1 MIKVVYHREL
11 NRVSVT
17 GHARSGEA
25 GHDLVCASA
34 SILIYTLASFVQNL
48 KESGQARYNFIV
60 LNEGD
65 AIVSCQTPNKYKG
78 SVTLVFD
85 SICGG
90 FELLARDYPDNI
102 SYEIRGKRI

>member
-11 NRVSVT
+11 NRVT
-17 GHARSGEA
+17 MEGHAQSGEE

-34 SILIYTLASFVQNL
+34 SILMYTLASFVENMRGA
-48 KESGQARYNFIV
+48 GQVYNPTV
-60 LNEGD
+60 KLNEGD
-65 AIVSCQTPNKYKG
+65 AVVYCVPPNKSK
-78 SVTLVFD
+78 SAVTLVFD

-102 SYEIRGKRI
+102 SYEIRGKQ